1 MSGEHYETVVSLVEK
16 WGLAEVILMST
27 HMFLWRIKSNC
38 PVIIIKYPAY
48 LFLCIWQRF
57 LISIP
62 GGVFTEEGE
71 EDLLKVLTI
80 GHKMEQYDA
89 IHE

>member
-1 MSGEHYETVVSLVEK
+1 
-16 WGLAEVILMST
+16 
-27 HMFLWRIKSNC
+27 MFRDI
-38 PVIIIKYPAY
+38 
-48 LFLCIWQRF
+48 FQRF

-71 EDLLKVLTI
+71 ELLLKVLTI

>member
-1 MSGEHYETVVSLVEK
+1 MLNND
-16 WGLAEVILMST
+16 I
-27 HMFLWRIKSNC
+27 F
-38 PVIIIKYPAY
+38 
-48 LFLCIWQRF
+48 QRF

-71 EDLLKVLTI
+71 ELLLKVLTI